1 VNLLGALLLVII
13 VLLIVG
19 SAGSLHI
26 DQCTNAQQGICISWT
41 TR

>member
-26 DQCTNAQQGICISWT
+26 DHCANAQQGICITWT